1 MTHPPETA
9 DPKAVNV
16 RVGAA
21 KCARCDNPVQP
32 RTRPFCSQRC
42 ADLDL
47 AGFLAEIFN
56 LVAVVP
62 GLGNIRA
69 ADGYSHVVSSLAALI
84 DIADITSCKGLI

>member
-47 AGFLAEIFN
+47 AGW
-56 LVAVVP
+56 
-62 GLGNIRA
+62 LGESYRIPTNEA
-69 ADGYSHVVSSLAALI
+69 PLAAQTPGQ
-84 DIADITSCKGLI
+84 DDDDG